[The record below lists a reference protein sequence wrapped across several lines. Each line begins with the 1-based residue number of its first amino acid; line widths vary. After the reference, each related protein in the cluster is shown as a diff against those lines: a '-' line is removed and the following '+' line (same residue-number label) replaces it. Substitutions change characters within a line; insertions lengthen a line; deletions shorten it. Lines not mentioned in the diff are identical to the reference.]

1 VIETGG
7 EKIFVVDTKKEN
19 ELIVHLTEKLPAK
32 LEGDWHVKI
41 DASKR
46 RLSMNN
52 HSATHLLHAALR
64 QVLGKHVEQKGSLV
78 NEKIL
83 RFDFSH
89 FAAMTEDELKKVE
102 DIVNKKVRE
111 NIELNE
117 QRNVPIEKA
126 KSLGAMALFGEK
138 YGDFVRVITF
148 DPKFSV
154 ELCGGTH
161 VPFTGNIGLFKILSE
176 SSVAAGV
183 RRIEAVTADGAEQF
197 VNEGLGLLNEL
208 KSVLGNPKDII
219 ASAKSLMDEKH
230 ALEKKLEVLYQQ
242 QANVLKDVL
251 AGKAITSHGYTLI
264 SEKVSVPNA
273 DTLKNIAY
281 ALRNQFDDL
290 VLVLAADVDGKP
302 QVAVMIGEKL
312 TASNQFHAGNM
323 VKELAKEI
331 DGGGGGQP
339 FFATAGGKNLN
350 GLDAV
355 LEKSRKLLGN

>member
-1 VIETGG
+1 
-7 EKIFVVDTKKEN
+7 
-19 ELIVHLTEKLPAK
+19 
-32 LEGDWHVKI
+32 
-41 DASKR
+41 
-46 RLSMNN
+46 
-52 HSATHLLHAALR
+52 
-64 QVLGKHVEQKGSLV
+64 
-78 NEKIL
+78 
-83 RFDFSH
+83 
-89 FAAMTEDELKKVE
+89 
-102 DIVNKKVRE
+102 
-111 NIELNE
+111 
-117 QRNVPIEKA
+117 
-126 KSLGAMALFGEK
+126 
-138 YGDFVRVITF
+138 
-148 DPKFSV
+148 
-154 ELCGGTH
+154 

-197 VNEGLGLLNEL
+197 VSEGLGLLNEL
-208 KSVLGNPKDII
+208 KSVLKNPKDII

-230 ALEKKLEVLYQQ
+230 VLEKKLEVLYQQ

-251 AGKAITSHGYTLI
+251 AAKAIKSNGHTLI

-281 ALRNQFDDL
+281 ALRNQFEDL

-302 QVAVMIGEKL
+302 QVTVMIGEKL
-312 TASNQFHAGNM
+312 AAENKFHAGNL